1 MTPATI
7 SNSRLDRAIR
17 IMNILAVVGM
27 AITVGAI
34 FLFAPVEVLMGN
46 VQRLFYFH
54 VGAAWVGA
62 MVFGV
67 ALVCGA
73 LYLWRGRRIFDTV
86 SLASVEVGPV
96 SYTHLRAHETVLDLV
111 CRLLLEKKKA
121 DRNYVLTCCFQACT
135 CRHQY

>member
-46 VQRLFYFH
+46 VQRLFYF
-54 VGAAWVGA
+54 
-62 MVFGV
+62 
-67 ALVCGA
+67 L
-73 LYLWRGRRIFDTV
+73 
-86 SLASVEVGPV
+86 SLI
-96 SYTHLRAHETVLDLV
+96 HI
-111 CRLLLEKKKA
+111 
-121 DRNYVLTCCFQACT
+121 
-135 CRHQY
+135 